1 MFKQQRA
8 EKARKK
14 KEKIVTELV
23 FGFID
28 NGDAKACLEKK
39 KLSSEL
45 CKNCKLL
52 CRTFEMFG

>member
-14 KEKIVTELV
+14 KEKIVKELV

-28 NGDAKACLEKK
+28 NGDAKACLEKTTK
-39 KLSSEL
+39 Q
-45 CKNCKLL
+45 
-52 CRTFEMFG
+52 